1 MAKLIFLKINRGSF
15 GKGFDVTLQIA
26 KEGQP
31 FSMGIDCQLPSSPE
45 NISEIY
51 QNLKKDYSYLRQC
64 LTFRNSERLKQRI
77 SSNNTAEWR
86 EKSRLSY
93 QKLTKNVNF
102 WLNQYDCVE
111 FKKLN
116 DRLQQELG
124 ESQGKQEEVRFFIQ
138 AKDDLLNKLPWH
150 EWSIFTYSKAKVE
163 IALSPLD
170 FERVEKITPV
180 SNNGKL
186 RILVILGDREGLDL
200 EEERATLEEGFSDAE
215 VSFLPEPTRQV
226 VSDRIGY
233 ENWDILF
240 FAGHSSSE
248 DNKGRIYTRTT
259 EPKEYLTVEN
269 LKPVLQDA
277 IERGLKLAIF
287 NSCDGL
293 QLAYDLAKL
302 NIPQL
307 IVMREPVPD
316 RVAQRFLRHFLRA
329 FSNNR
334 ESLYQAVRKARIM
347 LRSDGFE
354 DEFPGA
360 AWMPIICQNPAEP
373 SLVWSKLTTS
383 EDKNVEDLAILRKNF
398 LLAKSRKEILEILF
412 NVDIFLEK
420 YPNAPEGRSLK
431 ENIEQILEQGHTQ
444 TNYQKK
450 SWKTEHTFT
459 SHSDIIKSVAI
470 HPDGQI
476 FASCSLD
483 QTIKVWNLTTGK
495 LLENLTE
502 HSGGVTCVT
511 FSSDGQTLA
520 SSSANPDGTIKL
532 WDTQSWQ
539 LKRTLKGDDW
549 VVLSVWSIALTPNG
563 KTLVSGHH
571 ADSTVKV
578 WNLETGE
585 LRHTLRG
592 HVWAVHDVA
601 IAPDGNIIASGS
613 FDSNIKLWNLHT
625 GREIRNLNGPGDGPI
640 GWPRSFFS
648 DNTVY
653 AVTFSPDGQTLA
665 SGGAKQPIKLWHLS
679 NGELKSNLTGHT
691 DDVHAVAFSPD
702 GKYLASGSADRTIRI
717 WDLFTGEA
725 IHTLG
730 HSDTVYCLAFS
741 PDGETLISG
750 SRDRTIKIWRFSP

>member
-1 MAKLIFLKINRGSF
+1 MAKLIFLKINQGSF
-15 GKGFDVTLQIA
+15 EKGFDVTLQIA

-51 QNLKKDYSYLRQC
+51 QDLKKNYSYLRQC
-64 LTFRNSERLKQRI
+64 LTFRNSERVKQRI
-77 SSNNTAEWR
+77 TPNDTATAR
-86 EKSRLSY
+86 EKCRLSY
-93 QKLTKNVNF
+93 QELTKSVKF

-111 FKKLN
+111 FRKLN
-116 DRLQQELG
+116 HQLLQELG

-150 EWSIFTYSKAKVE
+150 EWSIFTSSKAKVE
-163 IALSPLD
+163 IALSPPNFD
-170 FERVEKITPV
+170 RVEKLTPV
-180 SNNGKL
+180 GDKTKL
-186 RILVILGDREGLDL
+186 RILVILGDSEGLNL

-215 VSFLPEPTRQV
+215 VRFLPEPTRQV

-248 DNKGRIYTRTT
+248 ENKGRIYTRTT
-259 EPKEYLTVEN
+259 EPKEYLTIDN
-269 LKPVLQDA
+269 LKPGLQDA

-293 QLAYDLAKL
+293 QLAYDLANL

-307 IVMREPVPD
+307 IVMREPVSD
-316 RVAQRFLRHFLRA
+316 RVAQRFLKHFLRA

-334 ESLYQAVRKARIM
+334 ESLYQAVRKARTM
-347 LRSDGFE
+347 LMTEGLE

-373 SLVWSKLTTS
+373 SLIWSKPTS
-383 EDKNVEDLAILRKNF
+383 REDKKIEDLGIIRKKL
-398 LLAKSRKEILEILF
+398 LLAKSPKEIKEILF
-412 NVDIFLEK
+412 DVDIFLEK
-420 YPNAPEGRSLK
+420 YPKDPKGRSLK
-431 ENIEQILEQGHTQ
+431 SEIEQALEHENTQ
-444 TNYQKK
+444 TNFPKK
-450 SWKTEHTFT
+450 TWKTEHTLT
-459 SHSDIIKSVAI
+459 DHSDIIKSVAI

-483 QTIKVWNLTTGK
+483 QTIKVWSLTTGE

-511 FSSDGQTLA
+511 FSRDGKTLA
-520 SSSANPDGTIKL
+520 SSSTNPDGTIKL
-532 WDTQSWQ
+532 WDTQTWQ

-549 VVLSVWSIALTPNG
+549 VVLSVWSIALTSNG

-592 HVWAVHDVA
+592 HVWAVHGVA

-625 GREIRNLNGPGDGPI
+625 GREIRNLNGPGEGPI

-648 DNTVY
+648 DNSVY

-665 SGGAKQPIKLWHLS
+665 SGGVKQPIKLWRLS
-679 NGELKSNLTGHT
+679 SGELKSNLTGHT
-691 DDVHAVAFSPD
+691 DDVYAVAFSPD
-702 GKYLASGSADRTIRI
+702 GKYLATGSADRTIRI
-717 WDLFTGEA
+717 WDLFTGEP

-741 PDGETLISG
+741 PDGQTLVSG
-750 SRDRTIKIWRFSP
+750 SGDRTIKIWHFST